1 MTAFDNI
8 RLEKGLY
15 ASGDFTGALEKI
27 DPSENYSGTALE
39 GLDAYQR
46 QLKRFNIKVSGAG
59 SDVVDKF
66 FKTSDSAVLFPEYV
80 SRAVRQGMQEA
91 NVLPRIVASTTVIDS
106 LDYRSIACEPSDDEK
121 ELKVVAE
128 GAFIPETSV
137 KSKENLVHLKKRGR
151 SLVASYEAV
160 RFQRL
165 DLFTVTLRQI
175 GAYIAR
181 TQLSDAVDVL
191 INGDGNNN
199 AAANTAVESAGK
211 LTYTDLV
218 NFWNLFDPYEL
229 NTIIAAPAQVADA
242 RYLRVQG
249 CRGRAQFP
257 CDGRGHNSSRRRSYK
272 GLLRACG
279 QDNRYRPQLRPR
291 NGHHRPRIHRVRQ
304 AHRPPARARGYKLDG
319 GLCKDIRLRRPH
331 PYRLTAGVRA

>member
-1 MTAFDNI
+1 M
-8 RLEKGLY
+8 
-15 ASGDFTGALEKI
+15 
-27 DPSENYSGTALE
+27 
-39 GLDAYQR
+39 
-46 QLKRFNIKVSGAG
+46 
-59 SDVVDKF
+59 
-66 FKTSDSAVLFPEYV
+66 LFPEYV
-80 SRAVRQGMQEA
+80 SRAVRHGMQEA

-137 KSKENLVHLKKRGR
+137 KSKANLVHLKKRGR

-199 AAANTAVESAGK
+199 VAANTAVESAGK

-229 NTIIAAPAQVADA
+229 NTIIAAPAQVAQMLGISEFRDA
-242 RYLRVQG
+242 AAGLNFHATGEVITPLGADLIKGSCVPAGKIIGIDRSCALEMVTTGPVSTEYDKLIDRQLE
-249 CRGRAQFP
+249 RAVI
-257 CDGRGHNSSRRRSYK
+257 SS
-272 GLLRACG
+272 
-279 QDNRYRPQLRPR
+279 
-291 NGHHRPRIHRVRQ
+291 
-304 AHRPPARARGYKLDG
+304 
-319 GLCKDIRLRRPH
+319 
-331 PYRLTAGVRA
+331 TAGFARIFDSAARTLTV

>member
-1 MTAFDNI
+1 MFRYG
-8 RLEKGLY
+8 RLNRQRFKAHG
-15 ASGDFTGALEKI
+15 GRAL
-27 DPSENYSGTALE
+27 
-39 GLDAYQR
+39 Q
-46 QLKRFNIKVSGAG
+46 KRH
-59 SDVVDKF
+59 
-66 FKTSDSAVLFPEYV
+66 
-80 SRAVRQGMQEA
+80 
-91 NVLPRIVASTTVIDS
+91 
-106 LDYRSIACEPSDDEK
+106 EPSDDEK

-229 NTIIAAPAQVADA
+229 NTIIAAPAQVVG
-242 RYLRVQG
+242 RK
-249 CRGRAQFP
+249 RG
-257 CDGRGHNSSRRRSYK
+257 GRKRREHVFGSASSF
-272 GLLRACG
+272 G
-279 QDNRYRPQLRPR
+279 
-291 NGHHRPRIHRVRQ
+291 
-304 AHRPPARARGYKLDG
+304 
-319 GLCKDIRLRRPH
+319 
-331 PYRLTAGVRA
+331 